1 MKSERRAL
9 GYANKTY
16 NSQPTQVGPG
26 MLALIVML
34 LVGSVFVFV
43 SWLKGLWS

>member
-9 GYANKTY
+9 GCANKTY
-16 NSQPTQVGPG
+16 NSQPTPTDLG
-26 MLALIVML
+26 MLAMIAML
-34 LVGSVFVFV
+34 VAGSVFVFV